1 MVNEQLLISCVED
14 MKKIAQD
21 ADEVRRITQ
30 YIDAVLDTFNGRCW
44 TDIKRRDFIDD
55 IEKLSEYIKEEK
67 KYINNKREEYEQ
79 IEKILKGGIA

>member
-30 YIDAVLDTFNGRCW
+30 HIDAVLDTYNGRCW

-55 IEKLSEYIKEEK
+55 IEKLSEYLKEEK
-67 KYINNKREEYEQ
+67 SITENKRKEYEQ
-79 IEKILKGGIA
+79 IEKILGGLI